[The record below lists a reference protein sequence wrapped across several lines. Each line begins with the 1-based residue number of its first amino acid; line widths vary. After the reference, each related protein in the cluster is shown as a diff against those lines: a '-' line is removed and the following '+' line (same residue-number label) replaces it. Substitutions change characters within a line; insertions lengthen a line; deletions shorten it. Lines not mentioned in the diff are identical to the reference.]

1 MNEEEFN
8 KIPNE
13 IITVTLNR
21 NFNGCEKGE
30 SVRMIKINGF
40 SQFWVERVDK
50 TIFKVWGKDYQWF
63 DYPKRKLMDLQW

>member
-13 IITVTLNR
+13 IITVILNR
-21 NFNGCEKGE
+21 NFNDCEKGE